1 MSDTR
6 KNDPV
11 AYTVEQFELAG
22 FTYGSVI
29 PKSWFDHHLEIPEP
43 ETVADVQKSQILY
56 ASLMGEL
63 RAALL
68 VTKKMALRTKT
79 GVGQEVIHPGEQT
92 EWAMAEVKNS
102 IARELEKARDRLCY
116 VNFGSLT
123 DEERRENMDAQAKL
137 SFFQRKGLRALA

>member
-11 AYTVEQFELAG
+11 AYTVEQFEAAG

-29 PKSWFDHHLEIPEP
+29 PKSWFDHHLDIPEP
-43 ETVADVQKSQILY
+43 QIIADVHKSQILY

-63 RAALL
+63 RAKLL
-68 VTKKMALRTKT
+68 VQKKMALRTKA

-92 EWAMAEVKNS
+92 EWAMSEVKN
-102 IARELEKARDRLCY
+102 ALHRELEKARDRLCY
-116 VNFGSLT
+116 VDATALT